1 MRYSSAILGDLTGG
15 QAEAQS
21 RIAAISAKQQRAHGF
36 ETPRL
41 LGAASSM
48 RRFEEMAA
56 EEFTEQV
63 RAVLTGES
71 PWLAKQRRAFRR
83 IPSPPRCKLC
93 AAPFA
98 GLGGL
103 VFRHAGFRR
112 SSGNPALCTRCITDL
127 RKRQLTGVEI
137 PITLLFSDIRGST
150 AMGERMRPTDFH
162 TFLDRFYRMASD
174 SIVDHDGIVDKVVG
188 DEVIGLFF
196 GGVTGPRHAAA
207 AVAAAIDL
215 TERARASSTSR
226 VAIPVGTAIHTGEAF
241 VGATGLGT
249 TVDDF
254 TALGDA
260 VNITAR
266 LASAAA
272 AGEVIVSVV
281 TAEAAGMTTD
291 QLERRTV
298 AIRGRIE
305 PIEVV
310 VLPRPDK
317 NVLPDEH
324 HA

>member
-1 MRYSSAILGDLTGG
+1 
-15 QAEAQS
+15 
-21 RIAAISAKQQRAHGF
+21 
-36 ETPRL
+36 
-41 LGAASSM
+41 M

-174 SIVDHDGIVDKVVG
+174 SIVAHDGIVDKVVG

-196 GGVTGPRHAAA
+196 GGITGPRHGAA

-291 QLERRTV
+291 QLEQRTV

-324 HA
+324 HACRHPEQCSERGIQRSAAS

>member
-1 MRYSSAILGDLTGG
+1 
-15 QAEAQS
+15 
-21 RIAAISAKQQRAHGF
+21 
-36 ETPRL
+36 
-41 LGAASSM
+41 
-48 RRFEEMAA
+48 MAA

-71 PWLAKQRRAFRR
+71 PWLAKQRRTFKR

-103 VFRHAGFRR
+103 VLRHAGFRQ

-150 AMGERMRPTDFH
+150 AMGERMRPADFH
-162 TFLDRFYRMASD
+162 AFLDRFYRLGSD
-174 SIVDHDGIVDKVVG
+174 SIVAHDGIVDKVVG

-207 AVAAAIDL
+207 ALAAAIDL
-215 TERARASSTSR
+215 AERAARASTTPA
-226 VAIPVGTAIHTGEAF
+226 VAIPVGTAVHTGEAF

-272 AGEVIVSVV
+272 AGEVIVSVA
-281 TAEAAGMTTD
+281 TAEAAGMTID
-291 QLERRTV
+291 RLERRTV

-305 PIEVV
+305 PIEVI
-310 VLPRPDK
+310 VLPRPDR
-317 NVLPDEH
+317 NGSPNEH
-324 HA
+324 SA

>member
-1 MRYSSAILGDLTGG
+1 
-15 QAEAQS
+15 
-21 RIAAISAKQQRAHGF
+21 
-36 ETPRL
+36 
-41 LGAASSM
+41 
-48 RRFEEMAA
+48 
-56 EEFTEQV
+56 
-63 RAVLTGES
+63 
-71 PWLAKQRRAFRR
+71 
-83 IPSPPRCKLC
+83 
-93 AAPFA
+93 
-98 GLGGL
+98 
-103 VFRHAGFRR
+103 
-112 SSGNPALCTRCITDL
+112 
-127 RKRQLTGVEI
+127 
-137 PITLLFSDIRGST
+137 
-150 AMGERMRPTDFH
+150 
-162 TFLDRFYRMASD
+162 MASD

-317 NVLPDEH
+317 NVL
-324 HA
+324 

>member
-1 MRYSSAILGDLTGG
+1 MVGEGY
-15 QAEAQS
+15 
-21 RIAAISAKQQRAHGF
+21 
-36 ETPRL
+36 TPER
-41 LGAASSM
+41 
-48 RRFEEMAA
+48 
-56 EEFTEQV
+56 V

-71 PWLAKQRRAFRR
+71 PGLAKQRRAFRR

-103 VFRHAGFRR
+103 IFRQAGYRR
-112 SSGNPALCTRCITDL
+112 SPGNPALCTRCVTEL

-150 AMGERMRPTDFH
+150 AMGERMRPADFH
-162 TFLDRFYRMASD
+162 TFLDRFYRLASD
-174 SIVDHDGIVDKVVG
+174 SIVAHDGIVDKVVG

-196 GGVTGPRHAAA
+196 GGISGPHHAAV

-215 TERARASSTSR
+215 AERAALASATPSMS
-226 VAIPVGTAIHTGEAF
+226 IPVGTAVHTGEAF
-241 VGATGLGT
+241 VGATGLGA

-254 TALGDA
+254 TALGDT

-272 AGEVIVSVV
+272 AGEVIVSVAA
-281 TAEAAGMTTD
+281 AEAANMATE

-298 AIRGRIE
+298 EIRGRTE

-310 VLPRPDK
+310 VLPRLDRS
-317 NVLPDEH
+317 ER
-324 HA
+324 

>member
-1 MRYSSAILGDLTGG
+1 
-15 QAEAQS
+15 
-21 RIAAISAKQQRAHGF
+21 
-36 ETPRL
+36 
-41 LGAASSM
+41 M
-48 RRFEEMAA
+48 RRCEEMAA

-71 PWLAKQRRAFRR
+71 PWLARQRRAFRR

-98 GLGGL
+98 GPGGL

-174 SIVDHDGIVDKVVG
+174 SIVARDGIVDKVVG

-310 VLPRPDK
+310 VLPGQPK